1 MNIKILSLGWG
12 NIQKL
17 RVFFA
22 NFGNVA
28 VVNEL
33 ELDPKEILVLP
44 GVGNFSYLSFIL
56 SQKDIKEKL
65 AKHYEDGG
73 KLIGICSG
81 FQILFQASDES
92 SQKGLGYLNGKVTKL
107 KKLNLGW
114 NITTD
119 KIGNVYFMNR
129 FGMMESLLPDNES
142 FEFYFSTALSG
153 EKIVSHCVSK
163 KILGLQF
170 HPEVSRRSAYQIIE
184 KFLQCE

>member
-1 MNIKILSLGWG
+1 M
-12 NIQKL
+12 
-17 RVFFA
+17 
-22 NFGNVA
+22 
-28 VVNEL
+28 
-33 ELDPKEILVLP
+33 
-44 GVGNFSYLSFIL
+44 
-56 SQKDIKEKL
+56 
-65 AKHYEDGG
+65 
-73 KLIGICSG
+73 
-81 FQILFQASDES
+81 
-92 SQKGLGYLNGKVTKL
+92 
-107 KKLNLGW
+107 GW

-184 KFLQCE
+184 KIFTMRIIGELILSKELDAVKTTQFQNPVYCGDYLNISKNLERCGYR